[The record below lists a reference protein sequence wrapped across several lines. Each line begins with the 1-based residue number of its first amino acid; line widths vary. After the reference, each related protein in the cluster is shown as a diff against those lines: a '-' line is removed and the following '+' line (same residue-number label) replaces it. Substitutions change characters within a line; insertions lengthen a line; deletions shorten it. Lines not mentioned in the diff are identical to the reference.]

1 MTDTTMDIPGE
12 AYERVFHA
20 GWGLMDANAHLRNT
34 AYLDLAADTRL
45 GFYAERGFPADEFA
59 RLRIGPVVRR
69 DELEYMREFRLL
81 EPVRVTLAVAG
92 LSDDVARWT
101 IVNEFF
107 RPDGVL
113 AARVTSHGGWLDLAA
128 RKLTSPPPALAEAM
142 RRQART
148 ADYRPL

>member
-1 MTDTTMDIPGE
+1 MQQQGE
-12 AYERVFHA
+12 PYERVFLA

-45 GFYAERGFPADEFA
+45 SFYAERGFPAIEFA
-59 RLRIGPVVRR
+59 RLQIGPVVRR
-69 DELEYMREFRLL
+69 DELEYYREYRLL
-81 EPVRVTLAVAG
+81 DPVRVTLAVAG
-92 LSDDVARWT
+92 LSEDVSRWI

-128 RKLTSPPPALAEAM
+128 RKLTTPPAALADAM
-142 RRQART
+142 QRQART
-148 ADYRPL
+148 ADFRML

>member
-1 MTDTTMDIPGE
+1 MQQQGE
-12 AYERVFHA
+12 PYERVFLA

-45 GFYAERGFPADEFA
+45 SFYAERGFPAIEFA
-59 RLRIGPVVRR
+59 RLQIGPVVRR
-69 DELEYMREFRLL
+69 DELEYYREYRLL
-81 EPVRVTLAVAG
+81 DPVRVTLAVAG
-92 LSDDVARWT
+92 LSEDVSRWI

-128 RKLTSPPPALAEAM
+128 RKLTTPPAALADAM
-142 RRQART
+142 QRQART
-148 ADYRPL
+148 ADFRAL